1 VPCSESTPIS
11 VHVRKG
17 VELAVF
23 LIAKLLLEQKRF
35 LYNSV
40 AFYIQKYGGTS
51 VGSTERIKNVARRV
65 AKFHAQGN
73 QVVVVVSAM
82 SGETNRLIA
91 LAKEIQENPD
101 PREMDVIVS
110 TGEQVSIA
118 LLSMALMELNVK
130 AKSYTGAQVKILTDS
145 AHNKAR
151 ILKIDEDQIRA
162 DLEAGH
168 VVVVAG
174 FQGVD
179 DTGSITTLGRG
190 GSDTTGVALA
200 AALNAD
206 ECQIY
211 TDVDGIYTTDPRIVP
226 EARRLKTVTFEEMLE
241 MASLGSKVL
250 QLRSVEFAGKYRVK
264 LRVLSSFKENGEGT
278 LITYEEN
285 KKMEQAVISGIAFNR
300 DEAKITVLGVPDH
313 PGIAYQILGPVAD
326 ANIDV
331 DMIIQNVGHDGLT
344 DFSFTVHRRE
354 YENTMNILRDKIQPH
369 IGARDVI
376 GGDRI
381 AKVSVVGVGMRSHAG
396 IASKMFR
403 VLAEEGINIQ
413 MIGTSE
419 IKVSVVVDEKYM
431 ELAVRVLHKAF
442 DLDQEI

>member
-1 VPCSESTPIS
+1 M
-11 VHVRKG
+11 
-17 VELAVF
+17 
-23 LIAKLLLEQKRF
+23 
-35 LYNSV
+35 

-65 AKFHAQGN
+65 AKFHMQGH

-91 LAKEIQENPD
+91 LAKEVQEHPD

-130 AKSYTGAQVKILTDS
+130 AKSYTGAQVQILTDS

-151 ILKIDEDQIRA
+151 ILRIDEEKIRT
-162 DLEAGH
+162 DINAGF

-174 FQGVD
+174 FQGTD
-179 DTGSITTLGRG
+179 EMGNITTLGRG

-200 AALNAD
+200 AALKAD

-226 EARRLKTVTFEEMLE
+226 EARRLRTVTFEEMLE

-264 LRVLSSFKENGEGT
+264 LRVLSSFKESGEGT
-278 LITYEEN
+278 LITYEDN
-285 KKMEQAVISGIAFNR
+285 KEMEQAVISGIAFNR

-331 DMIIQNVGHDGLT
+331 DLIIQNVGHDGLT

-354 YENTMNILRDKIQPH
+354 YENTMKILRDKIQPH

-419 IKVSVVVDEKYM
+419 IKVSVVVDEKYL

-442 DLDQEI
+442 DLDQEA

>member
-1 VPCSESTPIS
+1 MTFFYSNTFWVS
-11 VHVRKG
+11 
-17 VELAVF
+17 
-23 LIAKLLLEQKRF
+23 
-35 LYNSV
+35 NSV
-40 AFYIQKYGGTS
+40 AFYVQKYGGTS

-65 AKFHAQGN
+65 AKFHSQGH
-73 QVVVVVSAM
+73 QIIVVVSAM

-91 LAKEIQENPD
+91 LAHEVQENPD
-101 PREMDVIVS
+101 SRELDVMVS

-130 AKSYTGAQVKILTDS
+130 AKSYTGSQVRILTDS
-145 AHNKAR
+145 THTKAR
-151 ILKIDEDQIRA
+151 ILSIDEAKIRA
-162 DLEAGH
+162 ELNAGY

-179 DTGSITTLGRG
+179 EKGNITTLGRG

-200 AALNAD
+200 AALKAD

-211 TDVDGIYTTDPRIVP
+211 TDVDGIYTTDPRVVA
-226 EARRLKTVTFEEMLE
+226 EARRLNTITFEEMLE

-250 QLRSVEFAGKYRVK
+250 QLRSVEFAGKYKVK
-264 LRVLSSFKENGEGT
+264 LRVLSSFEDEGQGT
-278 LITYEEN
+278 LITFEEDEN
-285 KKMEQAVISGIAFNR
+285 MEQAVISGIAFNR

-344 DFSFTVHRRE
+344 DFSFTVHRNE
-354 YENTMNILRDKIQPH
+354 FKNTMNILREKIQPH
-369 IGARDVI
+369 IGARDVL

-413 MIGTSE
+413 MIATSE

-442 DLDQEI
+442 DLEQAF